1 MQSGPDE
8 KLWADS
14 MESYTHL
21 RNIQDL
27 LTAGKT
33 PYERRFGDPFK
44 GPVIPFG
51 SMVEYH
57 HHFCQRPVATPPV
70 RQESLTWDFPRLCI
84 LRGE

>member
-27 LTAGKT
+27 LTAGKHHMNGGSANHLKDSNSVWFDGGIS
-33 PYERRFGDPFK
+33 PPFLPKTCRDSRCK
-44 GPVIPFG
+44 GSVN
-51 SMVEYH
+51 
-57 HHFCQRPVATPPV
+57 A
-70 RQESLTWDFPRLCI
+70 
-84 LRGE
+84 